1 MAELQRLMETL
12 PAVRGRMRSCVPLG
26 QVTWFRVGGPA
37 EVMFRPEDVDDLVD
51 FMANKPANIP
61 VMAMGVGS
69 NLLVRDGGIDGVVVR
84 LGRGLAQ
91 VKINGNTVTAG
102 AGALDANI
110 AQSAMAAGLT
120 GLEFLSG
127 IPGTIGGAL
136 RMNAGAYG
144 REIKDAISAATAVDG
159 EGILHTLTPDD
170 LGFGYRTCQV
180 PGDWIFTSA
189 TFHTDHGDRENISA
203 AITAIQDARANTQPI
218 RARTG
223 GSTFRNPAT
232 GAKAWE
238 LIDQAGYR
246 GKVRGGAMVSD
257 QHCNFLINTGDA
269 SADDLETLGKDV
281 QAAVAADSGVT
292 LDWEIRRTGHAEMD
306 GRCFGSSGGVLGGAP
321 GPQSLARAEA

>member
-1 MAELQRLMETL
+1 MADLKRLIESL
-12 PAVRGRMRSCVPLG
+12 PAVRGKMRSCVSLA

-51 FMANKPANIP
+51 FLANKRAEVP
-61 VMAMGVGS
+61 VMPMGVGS
-69 NLLVRDGGIDGVVVR
+69 NLLVRDGGIKGVVVR
-84 LGRGLAQ
+84 LGRGFAD
-91 VKINGNTVTAG
+91 VKINGNTVTVG
-102 AGALDANI
+102 AGALDANV
-110 AQSAMAAGLT
+110 AQATMAAGLT

-144 REIKDAISAATAVDG
+144 REIKDTVTSATAVDG
-159 EGILHTLTPDD
+159 EGVLHKLSADD
-170 LGFGYRTCQV
+170 LGFSYRSCRV

-189 TFHTDHGDRENISA
+189 TFHTELGDPQNILA
-203 AITAIQDARANTQPI
+203 AITEIQDARSKTQPI

-223 GSTFRNPAT
+223 GSTFKNPNS

-238 LIDQAGYR
+238 LIDQAGFR

-269 SADDLETLGKDV
+269 TAGDLEALGDEV
-281 QAAVAADSGVT
+281 RASVAANSGVT
-292 LDWEIRRTGHAEMD
+292 LDWEILRAGHTEVD
-306 GRCFGSSGGVLGGAP
+306 GPCFGASVGLLGQ
-321 GPQSLARAEA
+321 QSLAPAEA